1 MYHRKLSTITITT
14 KSIFNSSPLQ
24 IRPDK
29 RVQLSFSDEPLSRK
43 AECSSKSDV
52 VMDHI
57 SSSNSFGSN
66 VTLVGN
72 RIDVASDACDVA
84 SGAHAHGFDV
94 VAYKADNGVK
104 SNRCVM
110 FC

>member
-1 MYHRKLSTITITT
+1 MFELLSQ
-14 KSIFNSSPLQ
+14 NYPHSSPLQ

-29 RVQLSFSDEPLSRK
+29 RVQPSFSDEPLARK
-43 AECSSKSDV
+43 DGTKPDV

-72 RIDVASDACDVA
+72 RIDVASDPDVGLA
-84 SGAHAHGFDV
+84 PQGNGFEV
-94 VAYKADNGVK
+94 VACKMDNGIK
-104 SNRCVM
+104 SNR
-110 FC
+110 